1 MLHFEKNEILNLKS
15 KFENKK
21 IAVIGDMMLDGYY
34 WGDVKRISPEAPVP
48 VVEIEKEF
56 FRFGGAANVILN
68 IKSLGGIPYPIG
80 IIGDDQEGTIFK
92 RLLDEYDIDSSGLIV
107 STERPTTV
115 KIRVIAN
122 KQHIVRIDK
131 EVKDNINADLELQ
144 VIEKFNSIL
153 SELDAVILEDYNKGV
168 LTEYVITESIKSA
181 NKENKIIAVDPKF
194 INFFSYE
201 NVTVFKPNKKES
213 EDAFNMRIVT
223 DDDVKK
229 VGSKLIQKLKAKHIL
244 ITLGDQGLALFD
256 SENKLLRIPTKARKV
271 ADVSGAGD
279 TVIATLTMALASG
292 INISDAAYL
301 ANFAGGLVCEEM
313 GIVPINP
320 DNLIAELLEELV

>member
-229 VGSKLIQKLKAKHIL
+229 VGSKLIQKLNAKHIL
-244 ITLGDQGLALFD
+244 ITLGDQGLALFN

>member
-15 KFENKK
+15 KFQNKK

-153 SELDAVILEDYNKGV
+153 GELDAVILEDYNKGV

-244 ITLGDQGLALFD
+244 ITLGDQGLALFN

>member
-229 VGSKLIQKLKAKHIL
+229 VGSKLIQKLNAKHIL